1 MFSRR
6 DFIALSSLSFLPT
19 LSDASMLNES
29 MLKRMIPSSG
39 EEMSVIGLGTSR
51 VFDIERSKNELNVR
65 EKILDIF
72 YENGGRLID
81 TSPMYGMSEEIIGI
95 TAKKYIEKNRFFLAT
110 KVWTEGREN
119 GMRQIE
125 ESFQKMRTD
134 KISLIQVHNLLDWKT
149 QIKTLRSLKD
159 EGRIDYIGITHY
171 KSNAFDEMI
180 KIMKA
185 EKVDFAQFNYS
196 MGEREAE
203 QKILPFC
210 KDNGIA
216 TLINRPFMRGRL
228 FREAQEKKLP
238 SWVTDYDI
246 DSWGQFF
253 LKYIISHDAV
263 TNIIPATSKPKNML
277 DNARAGMG
285 ECLTRKQKRECLRS
299 FDLNV

>member
-19 LSDASMLNES
+19 LSNASILNES
-29 MLKRMIPSSG
+29 MLKRVIPSSG
-39 EEMSVIGLGTSR
+39 EEMPVIGLGTSR

-65 EKILDIF
+65 EQILDIF

-238 SWVTDYDI
+238 SWVSDYDI

-285 ECLTRKQKRECLRS
+285 RMLDEKAKKRMLEV
-299 FDLNV
+299 F

>member
-19 LSDASMLNES
+19 LSNASILNES
-29 MLKRMIPSSG
+29 MLKRVIPSSG
-39 EEMSVIGLGTSR
+39 EEMPVIGLGTSR
-51 VFDIERSKNELNVR
+51 VFDIEPSKNELNVR

-110 KVWTEGREN
+110 KVWTEGRDN

-159 EGRIDYIGITHY
+159 EGRINYIGITHY

-277 DNARAGMG
+277 DNAKAGMG
-285 ECLTRKQKRECLRS
+285 RMLGKKAKKRMLEV
-299 FDLNV
+299 F

>member
-19 LSDASMLNES
+19 LSNASMLNES
-29 MLKRMIPSSG
+29 MLKRVIPSSG
-39 EEMSVIGLGTSR
+39 EEMPVIGLGTSR
-51 VFDIERSKNELNVR
+51 VFDIEPSKNELNVR

-125 ESFQKMRTD
+125 ESFQKMRAD

-238 SWVTDYDI
+238 SWVSDYNI

-285 ECLTRKQKRECLRS
+285 RMLDEKAKKRMVEV
-299 FDLNV
+299 F

>member
-19 LSDASMLNES
+19 LSNASMLNES
-29 MLKRMIPSSG
+29 MLKRVIPSSG
-39 EEMSVIGLGTSR
+39 EEMPVIGLGTSR
-51 VFDIERSKNELNVR
+51 VFDIQRSKNELNVR

-125 ESFQKMRTD
+125 ESFQKMRAD

-159 EGRIDYIGITHY
+159 EGRINYIGITHY

-196 MGEREAE
+196 IGEREAE

-238 SWVTDYDI
+238 SWVSDYDI

-277 DNARAGMG
+277 DN
-285 ECLTRKQKRECLRS
+285 CLLYTSPSPR
-299 FDLNV
+299 D

>member
-19 LSDASMLNES
+19 LSNASILNES
-29 MLKRMIPSSG
+29 MLKRVIPSSG
-39 EEMSVIGLGTSR
+39 EEMPVIGLGTSR

-125 ESFQKMRTD
+125 ESFQKMRAD

-238 SWVTDYDI
+238 SWVSDYDI

-277 DNARAGMG
+277 DNAEAGMG
-285 ECLTRKQKRECLRS
+285 RMLDEKAKKRMLEV
-299 FDLNV
+299 F

>member
-6 DFIALSSLSFLPT
+6 DFIALSSLTFLPT
-19 LSDASMLNES
+19 LSNASMLNES
-29 MLKRMIPSSG
+29 MLKRVIPSSG
-39 EEMSVIGLGTSR
+39 EELPVIGLGTSR

-110 KVWTEGREN
+110 KVWTEGRDN

-238 SWVTDYDI
+238 SWVSDYDI

-285 ECLTRKQKRECLRS
+285 RMLDEKAKKRMLEV
-299 FDLNV
+299 F

>member
-19 LSDASMLNES
+19 LSNASMLNES
-29 MLKRMIPSSG
+29 MLKRVIPSSG
-39 EEMSVIGLGTSR
+39 EEMPVIGLGTSR

-125 ESFQKMRTD
+125 ESFQKMRAD

-285 ECLTRKQKRECLRS
+285 RMLGKKAKKRMLEV
-299 FDLNV
+299 F

>member
-6 DFIALSSLSFLPT
+6 DFIALSSLSFLTT
-19 LSDASMLNES
+19 LSNASMLNES
-29 MLKRMIPSSG
+29 MLKRVIPSSG
-39 EEMSVIGLGTSR
+39 EEMPVIGLGTSR

-238 SWVTDYDI
+238 SWVSDYDI

-285 ECLTRKQKRECLRS
+285 RMLDEKAKKRMFEV
-299 FDLNV
+299 F

>member
-19 LSDASMLNES
+19 LSNASILNES
-29 MLKRMIPSSG
+29 MLKRVIPSSG
-39 EEMSVIGLGTSR
+39 EEMPVIGLGTSR

-159 EGRIDYIGITHY
+159 EGRINYIGITHY

-285 ECLTRKQKRECLRS
+285 RMLDEKAKKRMFEV
-299 FDLNV
+299 F

>member
-19 LSDASMLNES
+19 LSNASMLNES
-29 MLKRMIPSSG
+29 MLKRVIPSSG
-39 EEMSVIGLGTSR
+39 EEMPVIGLGTSR
-51 VFDIERSKNELNVR
+51 VFDIEPSKNELNVR

-228 FREAQEKKLP
+228 FRETQKKKLP
-238 SWVTDYDI
+238 SWVSDYDI

-253 LKYIISHDAV
+253 LKYIISNDAV
-263 TNIIPATSKPKNML
+263 TNVIPATSKTKNML

-285 ECLTRKQKRECLRS
+285 KMLDEKAKKRMLGV
-299 FDLNV
+299 F

>member
-1 MFSRR
+1 M
-6 DFIALSSLSFLPT
+6 P
-19 LSDASMLNES
+19 
-29 MLKRMIPSSG
+29 
-39 EEMSVIGLGTSR
+39 VIGLGTSR

-159 EGRIDYIGITHY
+159 KGRIDYIGITHY

-238 SWVTDYDI
+238 SWVSDYDI

-285 ECLTRKQKRECLRS
+285 RMLGKKAKKRMLEV
-299 FDLNV
+299 F

>member
-19 LSDASMLNES
+19 LSNASMLNES
-29 MLKRMIPSSG
+29 MLKRLIPSSG
-39 EEMSVIGLGTSR
+39 EEMPVIGLGTSR

-125 ESFQKMRTD
+125 ESFQKMKTD

-238 SWVTDYDI
+238 SWVSDYDI

-285 ECLTRKQKRECLRS
+285 RMLGKKAKKRMLEV
-299 FDLNV
+299 F

>member
-19 LSDASMLNES
+19 LSNASMLNES
-29 MLKRMIPSSG
+29 MLKRVIPSSG
-39 EEMSVIGLGTSR
+39 DEMPVIGLGTSR
-51 VFDIERSKNELNVR
+51 VFDIEPSKNELNVR

-238 SWVTDYDI
+238 SWVSDYDI

-285 ECLTRKQKRECLRS
+285 RMLDEKAKKRMLEV
-299 FDLNV
+299 F

>member
-19 LSDASMLNES
+19 LSNASILNES
-29 MLKRMIPSSG
+29 MLKRVIPSSG
-39 EEMSVIGLGTSR
+39 EEMPVIGLGTSR

-125 ESFQKMRTD
+125 ESFQKMRAD

-228 FREAQEKKLP
+228 FREVQEKKLP
-238 SWVTDYDI
+238 SWVSDYDI

-285 ECLTRKQKRECLRS
+285 RMLGKKAKKRMLEV
-299 FDLNV
+299 F

>member
-6 DFIALSSLSFLPT
+6 DFIAMSSLSFLPT
-19 LSDASMLNES
+19 LSNASILNES
-29 MLKRMIPSSG
+29 MLKRVIPSSG
-39 EEMSVIGLGTSR
+39 EEMPVIGLGTSR

-81 TSPMYGMSEEIIGI
+81 TSPMYGMSEEIIGM

-125 ESFQKMRTD
+125 ESFQKMRAD

-238 SWVTDYDI
+238 SWVSDYDI

-285 ECLTRKQKRECLRS
+285 RMLDEKAKKRMLEV
-299 FDLNV
+299 F

>member
-19 LSDASMLNES
+19 LSNASILNES
-29 MLKRMIPSSG
+29 MLKRVIPSSG
-39 EEMSVIGLGTSR
+39 EEMPVIGLGTSR

-228 FREAQEKKLP
+228 FREAQERKLP
-238 SWVTDYDI
+238 SWVSDYDI

-285 ECLTRKQKRECLRS
+285 RMLDEKAKKRMLEV
-299 FDLNV
+299 F

>member
-6 DFIALSSLSFLPT
+6 DFIAMSSLSFLPT
-19 LSDASMLNES
+19 LSNASILNES
-29 MLKRMIPSSG
+29 MLKRVIPSSG
-39 EEMSVIGLGTSR
+39 EELPVIGLGTSR

-285 ECLTRKQKRECLRS
+285 RMLDEKAKKRMLEV
-299 FDLNV
+299 F

>member
-19 LSDASMLNES
+19 LSNASILNES
-29 MLKRMIPSSG
+29 MLKRVIPSSG
-39 EEMSVIGLGTSR
+39 EELPVIGLGTSR

-125 ESFQKMRTD
+125 ESFQKMRAD

-285 ECLTRKQKRECLRS
+285 RMLDEKAKKRMFEV
-299 FDLNV
+299 F

>member
-19 LSDASMLNES
+19 LSNASILNES
-29 MLKRMIPSSG
+29 MLKRVIPSSG
-39 EEMSVIGLGTSR
+39 EEMPVIGLGTSR

-110 KVWTEGREN
+110 KVWTEGRDN

-159 EGRIDYIGITHY
+159 EGRINYIGITHY

-285 ECLTRKQKRECLRS
+285 RMLDEKAKKRMLEV
-299 FDLNV
+299 F

>member
-19 LSDASMLNES
+19 LSNASMVNES
-29 MLKRMIPSSG
+29 MLKRVIPSSG
-39 EEMSVIGLGTSR
+39 EEMPVIGLGTSR

-285 ECLTRKQKRECLRS
+285 RMLDEKAKKRMLEV
-299 FDLNV
+299 F

>member
-1 MFSRR
+1 M
-6 DFIALSSLSFLPT
+6 P
-19 LSDASMLNES
+19 
-29 MLKRMIPSSG
+29 
-39 EEMSVIGLGTSR
+39 VIGLGTSR
-51 VFDIERSKNELNVR
+51 VFDIEPSKNELNVR
-65 EKILDIF
+65 EQILDIF

-81 TSPMYGMSEEIIGI
+81 TSPMYGMSEEIIGM
-95 TAKKYIEKNRFFLAT
+95 TAKKFIEKNRFFLAT

-119 GMRQIE
+119 GIRQIE
-125 ESFQKMRTD
+125 ESFQKMRAD

-149 QIKTLRSLKD
+149 QIKTLRLLKD

-228 FREAQEKKLP
+228 FRETRKKKLP
-238 SWVTDYDI
+238 SWVSDYDI

-253 LKYIISHDAV
+253 LKYIISNDAV
-263 TNIIPATSKPKNML
+263 TNVIPATSKTKNML
-277 DNARAGMG
+277 DNVRAGMG
-285 ECLTRKQKRECLRS
+285 KMLDEKAKKRMLGV
-299 FDLNV
+299 F

>member
-19 LSDASMLNES
+19 LSNASMLNES
-29 MLKRMIPSSG
+29 MLKRVIPSSG
-39 EEMSVIGLGTSR
+39 EEMPVIGLGTSR
-51 VFDIERSKNELNVR
+51 VFDIEPSKDELNVR

-81 TSPMYGMSEEIIGI
+81 TSPMYGMSEEIIGM

-125 ESFQKMRTD
+125 ESFQKMRAD

-285 ECLTRKQKRECLRS
+285 RMLDEKAKKRMFEV
-299 FDLNV
+299 F

>member
-19 LSDASMLNES
+19 LSNASILNES
-29 MLKRMIPSSG
+29 MLKRVIPSSG
-39 EEMSVIGLGTSR
+39 EELPVIGLGTSR

-125 ESFQKMRTD
+125 ESFQKMRAD
-134 KISLIQVHNLLDWKT
+134 KISLIQVHNLIDWKT
-149 QIKTLRSLKD
+149 HIKTLRSLKD

-238 SWVTDYDI
+238 LWVSDYDI
-246 DSWGQFF
+246 HSWGQFF

-285 ECLTRKQKRECLRS
+285 RMLDEKAKKRMFEV
-299 FDLNV
+299 F

>member
-19 LSDASMLNES
+19 LSNASMLNES
-29 MLKRMIPSSG
+29 MLKRVIPSSG
-39 EEMSVIGLGTSR
+39 EEMPVIGLGTSR

-125 ESFQKMRTD
+125 ESFQKMRAD

-238 SWVTDYDI
+238 SWVSDYDI

-285 ECLTRKQKRECLRS
+285 RMLDEKAKKRMFEV
-299 FDLNV
+299 F

>member
-19 LSDASMLNES
+19 LSNASILNES
-29 MLKRMIPSSG
+29 MLKRVIPSSG
-39 EEMSVIGLGTSR
+39 EELPVIGLGTSR

-125 ESFQKMRTD
+125 ESFQKMRAD

-228 FREAQEKKLP
+228 FREAQERKLP
-238 SWVTDYDI
+238 SWVSDYDI

-285 ECLTRKQKRECLRS
+285 RMLDEKAKKRMVEV
-299 FDLNV
+299 F

>member
-19 LSDASMLNES
+19 LSNASILNES
-29 MLKRMIPSSG
+29 MLKRVIPSSG
-39 EEMSVIGLGTSR
+39 EEMPVIGLGTSR

-285 ECLTRKQKRECLRS
+285 RMLDEKAKKRMFEV
-299 FDLNV
+299 F

>member
-19 LSDASMLNES
+19 LSNSSMLNES
-29 MLKRMIPSSG
+29 MLKRVIPSSG
-39 EEMSVIGLGTSR
+39 EEMPVIGLGTSR
-51 VFDIERSKNELNVR
+51 VFDIEQSKNELNVR

-285 ECLTRKQKRECLRS
+285 RMLGKKAKKRMLEV
-299 FDLNV
+299 F

>member
-19 LSDASMLNES
+19 LSNASMLNES
-29 MLKRMIPSSG
+29 MLKRVIPSSG
-39 EEMSVIGLGTSR
+39 EEMPVIGLGTSR
-51 VFDIERSKNELNVR
+51 VFDIEPSKNELNVR

-159 EGRIDYIGITHY
+159 KGRIDYIGITHY

-285 ECLTRKQKRECLRS
+285 RMLDEKAKKRMLEV
-299 FDLNV
+299 F

>member
-19 LSDASMLNES
+19 LSNASMLNES
-29 MLKRMIPSSG
+29 MLKRVIPSSG
-39 EEMSVIGLGTSR
+39 EEMPVIGLGTSR

-125 ESFQKMRTD
+125 ESFQKMRAD

-238 SWVTDYDI
+238 SWVSDYDI
-246 DSWGQFF
+246 DSWGQFY

-277 DNARAGMG
+277 DNAKAGMG
-285 ECLTRKQKRECLRS
+285 RMLGKKAKKRMLEV
-299 FDLNV
+299 F

>member
-19 LSDASMLNES
+19 LSNASMVNES
-29 MLKRMIPSSG
+29 MLKRVIPSSG
-39 EEMSVIGLGTSR
+39 EEMPVIGLGTSR

-238 SWVTDYDI
+238 SWVSDYDI

-285 ECLTRKQKRECLRS
+285 RMLDEKAKKRMFEV
-299 FDLNV
+299 F

>member
-19 LSDASMLNES
+19 LSNASMLNES
-29 MLKRMIPSSG
+29 MLKRVIPSSG
-39 EEMSVIGLGTSR
+39 EEMPVIGLGTSR

-125 ESFQKMRTD
+125 ESFQKMRAD

-238 SWVTDYDI
+238 SWVSDYDI

-285 ECLTRKQKRECLRS
+285 RMLDEKAKKRMLEV
-299 FDLNV
+299 F

>member
-19 LSDASMLNES
+19 LSNASMLNES
-29 MLKRMIPSSG
+29 MLKRVIPSSG
-39 EEMSVIGLGTSR
+39 EEMPVIGLGTSR

-125 ESFQKMRTD
+125 ESFQKMRAD

-285 ECLTRKQKRECLRS
+285 RMLDEKVKKRMLEV
-299 FDLNV
+299 F

>member
-19 LSDASMLNES
+19 LSNASMLNES
-29 MLKRMIPSSG
+29 MLKRVIPSSG
-39 EEMSVIGLGTSR
+39 EEMPVIGLGTSR

-110 KVWTEGREN
+110 KIWTEGREN

-125 ESFQKMRTD
+125 ESFQKMRAD
-134 KISLIQVHNLLDWKT
+134 RISLIQVHNLLDWKT

-285 ECLTRKQKRECLRS
+285 RMLDEKAKKRMFEV
-299 FDLNV
+299 F

>member
-19 LSDASMLNES
+19 LSNASMLNES
-29 MLKRMIPSSG
+29 MLKRVIPSSG
-39 EEMSVIGLGTSR
+39 EEMPVIGLGTSR
-51 VFDIERSKNELNVR
+51 VFDIEPSKNELNVR

-110 KVWTEGREN
+110 KVWTEGRDN

-285 ECLTRKQKRECLRS
+285 RMLDEKAKKRMFEV
-299 FDLNV
+299 F

>member
-19 LSDASMLNES
+19 LSNASMLNES
-29 MLKRMIPSSG
+29 MLKRVIPSSG
-39 EEMSVIGLGTSR
+39 EEMPVIGLGTSR

-159 EGRIDYIGITHY
+159 QGRIDYIGITHY

-285 ECLTRKQKRECLRS
+285 RMLDEKAKKRMFEV
-299 FDLNV
+299 F

>member
-19 LSDASMLNES
+19 LSNASILNES
-29 MLKRMIPSSG
+29 MLKRVIPSSG
-39 EEMSVIGLGTSR
+39 EEMPVIGLGTSR

-125 ESFQKMRTD
+125 ESFQKMRAD

-238 SWVTDYDI
+238 SWVSDYDI

-285 ECLTRKQKRECLRS
+285 RMLDEKAKKRMFEV
-299 FDLNV
+299 F

>member
-19 LSDASMLNES
+19 LSNASILNES
-29 MLKRMIPSSG
+29 MLKRVIPSSG
-39 EEMSVIGLGTSR
+39 EEMPVIGLGTSR

-196 MGEREAE
+196 MVEREAE

-228 FREAQEKKLP
+228 FREVQEKKLP

-277 DNARAGMG
+277 DNAEAGMG
-285 ECLTRKQKRECLRS
+285 RMLDEKAKKRMLEV
-299 FDLNV
+299 F